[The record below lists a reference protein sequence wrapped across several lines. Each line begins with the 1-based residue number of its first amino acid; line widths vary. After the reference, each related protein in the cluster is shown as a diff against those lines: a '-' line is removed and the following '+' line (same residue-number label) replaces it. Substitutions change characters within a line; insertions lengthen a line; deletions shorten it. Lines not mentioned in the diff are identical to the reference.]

1 MKKTTNLRSIDALI
15 KIMDEL
21 RIKCPWDKEQT
32 MDSLKTLTIEETFEL
47 VEAINSSDFEDIKNE
62 LGDLLL
68 HIVFYSKIAS
78 EKNIF
83 DFNDV
88 VESISK
94 KLIYRHPHVYQ
105 NKKNISQEQVKKNW
119 EKLKLKEGHKSIL
132 SGVPKTLPSLIKAV
146 RIQDKVSNAGF
157 KWDSVYDSKN
167 KVIEEFNELS
177 LEIENSDEKKI
188 EEEFGDFLFSVIN
201 YGRYLG
207 INSENALEKT
217 NKKFINRFQY
227 LEKAAK
233 KEGKELTEMSL
244 SEMDVYWELSK
255 KIFK

>member
-47 VEAINSSDFEDIKNE
+47 VEAINSSDFDDIKNE

-119 EKLKLKEGHKSIL
+119 EKLKLKEGRKSIL

-201 YGRYLG
+201 YGRFLG

-217 NKKFINRFQY
+217 NRKFSRRFKEMETIIKNDN
-227 LEKAAK
+227 LELDK
-233 KEGKELTEMSL
+233 LSTTEML
-244 SEMDVYWELSK
+244 GYWNNLK
-255 KIFK
+255 

>member
-47 VEAINSSDFEDIKNE
+47 VEAINSSDFDDIKNE

-201 YGRYLG
+201 YGRFLG

-217 NKKFINRFQY
+217 NRKFSRRFKEMEAIIKNDN
-227 LEKAAK
+227 LELDK
-233 KEGKELTEMSL
+233 LSTTEML
-244 SEMDVYWELSK
+244 GYWNNLK
-255 KIFK
+255 

>member
-47 VEAINSSDFEDIKNE
+47 VEAINSSDFDDIKNE

-68 HIVFYSKIAS
+68 HIIFYSKIAS

-201 YGRYLG
+201 YGRFLG

-217 NKKFINRFQY
+217 NRKFSKRFKEMETIIKNDN
-227 LEKAAK
+227 LELDK
-233 KEGKELTEMSL
+233 LSTTEML
-244 SEMDVYWELSK
+244 GYWNNLK
-255 KIFK
+255 

>member
-1 MKKTTNLRSIDALI
+1 MRKSKNLQSIDKLI
-15 KIMDEL
+15 EIMDEL
-21 RIKCPWDKEQT
+21 RLECSWDKEQT
-32 MDSLKTLTIEETFEL
+32 MDSLKTLTIEETYEL
-47 VEAINSSDFEDIKNE
+47 VDAINNNDFDEIKNE

-119 EKLKLKEGHKSIL
+119 EKLKLKEGRKSIL

-177 LEIENSDEKKI
+177 LEIENSDKKKI

-201 YGRYLG
+201 YGRFLG

-217 NKKFINRFQY
+217 NRKFSRRFKEMEAIIKNDN
-227 LEKAAK
+227 LELDK
-233 KEGKELTEMSL
+233 LSTTEML
-244 SEMDVYWELSK
+244 GYWNNLK
-255 KIFK
+255 

>member
-1 MKKTTNLRSIDALI
+1 MRKSKNLQSIDKLI
-15 KIMDEL
+15 EIMDEL
-21 RIKCPWDKEQT
+21 RLECSWDKEQT
-32 MDSLKTLTIEETFEL
+32 MDSLKTLTIEETYEL
-47 VEAINSSDFEDIKNE
+47 VDAINNNDFDEIKNE

-119 EKLKLKEGHKSIL
+119 EKLKLKEGRKSIL

-177 LEIENSDEKKI
+177 LEIENSDKKKI

-201 YGRYLG
+201 YGRFLG

-217 NKKFINRFQY
+217 NRKFSKRFKEMEIIIKNDN
-227 LEKAAK
+227 LELDK
-233 KEGKELTEMSL
+233 LSSTEML
-244 SEMDVYWELSK
+244 SYWNNLK
-255 KIFK
+255 

>member
-1 MKKTTNLRSIDALI
+1 MRKSKNLQSIDALI

-21 RIKCPWDKEQT
+21 RVNCPWDKEQT

-47 VEAINSSDFEDIKNE
+47 VDAINNSDFDEIKNE

-78 EKNIF
+78 EKNMF

-88 VESISK
+88 VESISE
-94 KLIYRHPHVYQ
+94 KLIHRHPHVYL
-105 NKKNISQEQVKKNW
+105 NKEKISQEQVKKNW
-119 EKLKLKEGHKSIL
+119 ERLKLKEGRDSIL
-132 SGVPKTLPSLIKAV
+132 SGVPKTLPSLIKAL
-146 RIQDKVSNAGF
+146 RIQDKVSSAGF
-157 KWDSVYDSKN
+157 KWDSIHNSQN

-177 LEIENSDEKKI
+177 FEIENSDQKKI
-188 EEEFGDFLFSVIN
+188 EEEFGDFLFSIIN

-217 NKKFINRFQY
+217 NRKFTKRFKEMEIKIKNQN
-227 LEKAAK
+227 LE
-233 KEGKELTEMSL
+233 LDDLSL
-244 SEMDVYWELSK
+244 DDMLSYWNSLK
-255 KIFK
+255 

>member
-1 MKKTTNLRSIDALI
+1 MRKSKNLQSIDKLI
-15 KIMDEL
+15 EIMDEL
-21 RIKCPWDKEQT
+21 RLECSWDKEQT
-32 MDSLKTLTIEETFEL
+32 MDSLKTLTIEETYEL
-47 VEAINSSDFEDIKNE
+47 VDAINNNDFDEIKNE

-201 YGRYLG
+201 YGRFLG

-217 NKKFINRFQY
+217 NRKFSRRFKEMEIIIKNDN
-227 LEKAAK
+227 LELDK
-233 KEGKELTEMSL
+233 LSTTEML
-244 SEMDVYWELSK
+244 GYWNNLK
-255 KIFK
+255 

>member
-1 MKKTTNLRSIDALI
+1 MRKSKNLQSIDKLI
-15 KIMDEL
+15 EIMDEL
-21 RIKCPWDKEQT
+21 RLECPWDKEQT
-32 MDSLKTLTIEETFEL
+32 MDSLKTLTIEETYEL
-47 VEAINSSDFEDIKNE
+47 VDAINNNDFDEIKNE

-177 LEIENSDEKKI
+177 LEIENSDKKKI

-201 YGRYLG
+201 YGRFLG
-207 INSENALEKT
+207 INSENALE
-217 NKKFINRFQY
+217 
-227 LEKAAK
+227 
-233 KEGKELTEMSL
+233 
-244 SEMDVYWELSK
+244 
-255 KIFK
+255 

>member
-47 VEAINSSDFEDIKNE
+47 VEAINSSDFDDIKNE

-94 KLIYRHPHVYQ
+94 KLIYRHPHVYK

-177 LEIENSDEKKI
+177 LEIENLDKKKI

-201 YGRYLG
+201 YGRFLG

-217 NKKFINRFQY
+217 NRKFSRRFKEMETIIKNDN
-227 LEKAAK
+227 LELDK
-233 KEGKELTEMSL
+233 LSTTEML
-244 SEMDVYWELSK
+244 GYWNNLK
-255 KIFK
+255 

>member
-47 VEAINSSDFEDIKNE
+47 VEAINSSDFDDIKNE

-119 EKLKLKEGHKSIL
+119 ERLKLKEGHKSIL

-201 YGRYLG
+201 YGRFLG

-217 NKKFINRFQY
+217 NRKFSRRFKEMEIIIKNDN
-227 LEKAAK
+227 LELDK
-233 KEGKELTEMSL
+233 LSTTEML
-244 SEMDVYWELSK
+244 GYWNNLK
-255 KIFK
+255 

>member
-1 MKKTTNLRSIDALI
+1 MKKSKNLQSIDKLI
-15 KIMDEL
+15 EIMDEL
-21 RIKCPWDKEQT
+21 RLECPWDKEQT
-32 MDSLKTLTIEETFEL
+32 MDSLKTLTIEETYEL
-47 VEAINSSDFEDIKNE
+47 VDAINNNDFDEIKNE

-177 LEIENSDEKKI
+177 LEIENSDKKKI

-201 YGRYLG
+201 YGRFLG

-217 NKKFINRFQY
+217 NRKFSRRFKEMEAIIKNDN
-227 LEKAAK
+227 LELDK
-233 KEGKELTEMSL
+233 LSTTEML
-244 SEMDVYWELSK
+244 GYWNNLK
-255 KIFK
+255 

>member
-47 VEAINSSDFEDIKNE
+47 VEAINSSDFDDIKNE

-177 LEIENSDEKKI
+177 LEIENLDKKKM

-201 YGRYLG
+201 YGRFLG

-217 NKKFINRFQY
+217 NRKFSRRFKEMETIIKNDN
-227 LEKAAK
+227 LELDK
-233 KEGKELTEMSL
+233 LSTTEML
-244 SEMDVYWELSK
+244 GYWNNLK
-255 KIFK
+255 

>member
-62 LGDLLL
+62 LGDMLL

-201 YGRYLG
+201 YGRFLG

-217 NKKFINRFQY
+217 NRKFSRRFKEMEIIIKNDN
-227 LEKAAK
+227 LELDK
-233 KEGKELTEMSL
+233 LSTTEML
-244 SEMDVYWELSK
+244 GYWNNLK
-255 KIFK
+255 

>member
-157 KWDSVYDSKN
+157 KWDSVYVSKN

-201 YGRYLG
+201 YGRFLG

-217 NKKFINRFQY
+217 NRKFSRRFKEMEIIIKNDN
-227 LEKAAK
+227 LELDK
-233 KEGKELTEMSL
+233 LSTTEML
-244 SEMDVYWELSK
+244 GYWNNLK
-255 KIFK
+255 

>member
-201 YGRYLG
+201 YGRFLG

-217 NKKFINRFQY
+217 NRKFSRRFKEMETIIKNDN
-227 LEKAAK
+227 LELDK
-233 KEGKELTEMSL
+233 LSTTEML
-244 SEMDVYWELSK
+244 GYWNNLK
-255 KIFK
+255 